1 MSFFHPRRRVGQR
14 SLRACVG
21 LHEIRKAVDGYV
33 GRTTSASIEIL
44 NLAVA
49 GNVVLTERVDHFLF
63 DGQMFDAHV
72 MGAFEIA
79 GDKITAWRDY
89 FDMSHGGR

>member
-1 MSFFHPRRRVGQR
+1 
-14 SLRACVG
+14 
-21 LHEIRKAVDGYV
+21 
-33 GRTTSASIEIL
+33 
-44 NLAVA
+44 
-49 GNVVLTERVDHFLF
+49 
-63 DGQMFDAHV
+63 MFDAHV